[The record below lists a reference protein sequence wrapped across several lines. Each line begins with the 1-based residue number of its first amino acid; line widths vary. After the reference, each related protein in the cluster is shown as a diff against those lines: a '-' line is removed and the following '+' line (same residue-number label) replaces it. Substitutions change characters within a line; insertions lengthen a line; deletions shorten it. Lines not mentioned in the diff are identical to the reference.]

1 MIRQR
6 RILSLGERSGSD
18 LGGCPGLGSGAEG
31 HEAWSGR
38 SLEQRASRRL
48 GAEARS
54 RSVVTEEHSRDHA
67 GAFVSLKPN
76 CKDQVGTT
84 KLRLHLRNYERFL
97 EPVCSFDQKQF

>member
-1 MIRQR
+1 MIRER
-6 RILSLGERSGSD
+6 RILSLGERRSD

-67 GAFVSLKPN
+67 GDFAS
-76 CKDQVGTT
+76 
-84 KLRLHLRNYERFL
+84 L
-97 EPVCSFDQKQF
+97 EPNRKGQVRTPKASLIFGE